1 MKNQNSSDAYVLL
14 SMISLLFVLQF
25 GAVPVSYSGV
35 QDRPQ
40 KKNEKGR
47 LVSTGPD
54 IILYNARV
62 QTMDSSK
69 PSAEAIAIKGNL
81 LQAVGSNALG
91 LLARF
96 V

>member
-1 MKNQNSSDAYVLL
+1 MKKQNAFDANVLL
-14 SMISLLFVLQF
+14 SVISVLFVLQF
-25 GAVPVSYSGV
+25 EAVPVSYSGV
-35 QDRPQ
+35 QDGPE
-40 KKNEKGR
+40 KSNEKGR

-62 QTMDSSK
+62 RTMDSSK